1 MKRTTIAFVT
11 LGCKLNFAE
20 TSSIARNFADD
31 GYTRIAASQK
41 ADIYIVNTCS
51 VTAESDKK
59 CRQTIR
65 KLASQNPEARIIVT
79 GCYANLKP
87 KEITSLSPNVEIYAK
102 SAVFPAVSSST
113 TAMSAHRP
121 PMPLDKDFFSA
132 FSSGDRTRSFLKVQD
147 GCDYHC
153 SYCTVPLAR
162 GHSRNIS
169 IADLQETVRII
180 AEQNIQ
186 EVVLTGV
193 NIGDFGKTTGESF
206 FELLKA
212 LVKIKGIERYR
223 ISSIEPNLLTD
234 DMIDWIAGSAKVL
247 PHFHI
252 PLQSGNNKI
261 LKEMRRRYTRELLT
275 GRVEHIKK
283 VMPKAFVGLD
293 VIVGFPG
300 ETDADFEDTYQFL
313 ESIQPAFLH
322 VFPYSMRPNT
332 PAVSFSGH
340 LSPSEKKIR
349 AKRLDGLCR
358 QLHRQ
363 FYERMIGITEEV
375 LVESTRKDGRMFGYT
390 RNYIRVE
397 LPYDKSLAGKIVRVH
412 TIGIAPSGNMFC
424 KII

>member
-1 MKRTTIAFVT
+1 MRRTTIAFVT

-20 TSSIARNFADD
+20 TSSIARDFADSD
-31 GYTRIAASQK
+31 YTRVAASQK

-87 KEITSLSPNVEIYAK
+87 EEVASLSPNVEIYAK
-102 SAVFPAVSSST
+102 STVFPAVSSST
-113 TAMSAHRP
+113 NATSVYRP
-121 PMPLDKDFFSA
+121 TVSLDKEFFSA

-162 GHSRNIS
+162 GHSRNIP
-169 IADLQETVRII
+169 IADLLETARII

-261 LKEMRRRYTRELLT
+261 LKEMRRRYTRELLAI
-275 GRVEHIKK
+275 RVEHIKK
-283 VMPKAFVGLD
+283 VMPKAFIGLD

-300 ETDADFEDTYQFL
+300 ETDADFEDTCLFL

-358 QLHRQ
+358 RLHQQ

-375 LVESTRKDGRMFGYT
+375 LVESTHKGGHMFGYT
-390 RNYIRVE
+390 RNYIKVE
-397 LPYDKSLAGKIVRVH
+397 LPYDKNLAGKIIRVH
-412 TIGIAPSGNMFC
+412 TIGIAPSGNMLC
-424 KII
+424 KVM